1 MAALMAGDQEAIERA
16 EVALKSASRAEKCS
30 HEGPALSTQ
39 QPEPLSPQNA
49 ERLEWRKKKAEK
61 DYERISGKFQRAFL
75 TARKYGWDTAKC
87 IQHGKQMEITMTSDD
102 VDPEL
107 QADVALSMVVKVI
120 KSEKLMLQKQYRALN
135 FFMQCMLGEADK
147 GAQIEALQMW
157 SKNCAEEMGE
167 DYERISGKFQRA
179 FLTARKYGWD
189 TAKCVQHGKQMEIT
203 MTSDDVEP
211 ELQADVA
218 LSMVVEVIK
227 SEKLMLQKQYR
238 ALNFFMQCMLGE
250 ADKGAQVEA
259 LQMWSAKCPAMEY
272 SRLYGK
278 FQRAFLTARKYGWD
292 TAKCIQHGK
301 QIEITMTSGDVEPE
315 LQADVASSMVA
326 AVIKSEKLM
335 LQKQYRALNFFMQ
348 CMLGEADKG
357 AQIEALQMWSKNCEA
372 AFGPEYQRLFS
383 KFQRAMS
390 LVAQQKWSRKRCIAA
405 GIEIEKEFRIERVL
419 SSKQPDEAAKRMI
432 AIVRAQKQAGGSTNN
447 KRGSTSSRRGSNGS
461 TRGGTG
467 SRRGSTSTTPGGTSS
482 KK

>member
-1 MAALMAGDQEAIERA
+1 
-16 EVALKSASRAEKCS
+16 
-30 HEGPALSTQ
+30 
-39 QPEPLSPQNA
+39 
-49 ERLEWRKKKAEK
+49 
-61 DYERISGKFQRAFL
+61 
-75 TARKYGWDTAKC
+75 
-87 IQHGKQMEITMTSDD
+87 
-102 VDPEL
+102 
-107 QADVALSMVVKVI
+107 
-120 KSEKLMLQKQYRALN
+120 MLQKQYRALN

-157 SKNCAEEMGE
+157 S
-167 DYERISGKFQRA
+167 
-179 FLTARKYGWD
+179 
-189 TAKCVQHGKQMEIT
+189 
-203 MTSDDVEP
+203 
-211 ELQADVA
+211 
-218 LSMVVEVIK
+218 
-227 SEKLMLQKQYR
+227 
-238 ALNFFMQCMLGE
+238 
-250 ADKGAQVEA
+250 
-259 LQMWSAKCPAMEY
+259 AKCPALIEAEY
-272 SRLYGK
+272 SRLYSK

-301 QIEITMTSGDVEPE
+301 QIEISMTSDDVDPE
-315 LQADVASSMVA
+315 LQADVALSMVVE
-326 AVIKSEKLM
+326 VIKGEKLI

-357 AQIEALQMWSKNCEA
+357 AQIEALQMWSKKCEA

-447 KRGSTSSRRGSNGS
+447 RRGSTSSRRGSNTN

-467 SRRGSTSTTPGGTSS
+467 SRRGSTST
-482 KK
+482 